1 MDTRATGLN
10 HVSIVARDLAESTRF
25 YVEVLGLSV
34 VPTPDFG
41 FPVQWLEVG
50 GQQVHL
56 FERQDE
62 APVSA
67 HLALEVDDFLAVYEQ
82 ARQLGVLDRTTFGY
96 AVAELPGGEAQLYL
110 RDPAG
115 NLVEI
120 DHPDGAAASER
131 IDEMIVLAERRPQ
144 PDGPVP
150 RLPLKSRTGPAPT
163 KVAAQPRVRS

>member
-1 MDTRATGLN
+1 MGTNATALN

-25 YVEVLGLSV
+25 YVEVLGLEAV
-34 VPTPDFG
+34 ATPDFG
-41 FPVQWLEVG
+41 FPVQWLAVG

-56 FERQDE
+56 FERPDA

-67 HLALEVDDFLAVYEQ
+67 HLALEVDHVVAVYER
-82 ARQLGVLDRTTFGY
+82 ARELGALDRDTFGY
-96 AVAELPGGEAQLYL
+96 AAAELPGGEAQLYL

-120 DHPDGAAASER
+120 DHPDGAAAREE
-131 IDEMIVLAERRPQ
+131 IDEMILLAERRPQ

-150 RLPLKSRTGPAPT
+150 RLPLSR
-163 KVAAQPRVRS
+163 

>member
-1 MDTRATGLN
+1 MKVAVGLN
-10 HVSIVARDLAESTRF
+10 HVSVVARDLEESTRF
-25 YVEVLGLSV
+25 YVDVLGLAR

-62 APVSA
+62 APPSA
-67 HLALEVDDFLAVYEQ
+67 HLAFEVDDVVGVYER
-82 ARQLGVLDRTTFGY
+82 ARELGVLDRDTFGY
-96 AVAELPGGEAQLYL
+96 AAAELPGGEAQLYL

-115 NLVEI
+115 NLIEV
-120 DHPDGAAASER
+120 DHPDGADARGR
-131 IDEMIVLAERRPQ
+131 IDEMILLDERRPQ

-150 RLPLKSRTGPAPT
+150 RLPLSR
-163 KVAAQPRVRS
+163 